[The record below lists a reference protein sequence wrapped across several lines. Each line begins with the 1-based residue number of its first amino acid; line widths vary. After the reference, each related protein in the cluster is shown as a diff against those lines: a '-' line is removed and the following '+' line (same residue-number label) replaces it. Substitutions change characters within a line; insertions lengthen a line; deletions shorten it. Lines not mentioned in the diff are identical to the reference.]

1 MDFTILGFFSDM
13 SFLLKLAFIIFII
26 IFVRERITK
35 NWLAIT
41 AIVIVCI
48 VLVFFYWPVFGSI
61 YVIYILIT
69 IGIGSVLV
77 DTFFVTMQEGHG
89 GGTSPED
96 MLGNQSQGYR
106 MSDEGSE
113 VDMEQLFA
121 ARRQAMSRMRRR

>member
-96 MLGNQSQGYR
+96 IVGRPGYQIEEQP
-106 MSDEGSE
+106 D
-113 VDMEQLFA
+113 VDMEKLFA

>member
-77 DTFFVTMQEGHG
+77 DT
-89 GGTSPED
+89 S
-96 MLGNQSQGYR
+96 L
-106 MSDEGSE
+106 
-113 VDMEQLFA
+113 
-121 ARRQAMSRMRRR
+121 

>member
-41 AIVIVCI
+41 AIVLVCI

-96 MLGNQSQGYR
+96 IVGRPGYQIEEQP
-106 MSDEGSE
+106 D
-113 VDMEQLFA
+113 VDMEKLFA

>member
-96 MLGNQSQGYR
+96 IVGRQGYQIEEQP
-106 MSDEGSE
+106 D
-113 VDMEQLFA
+113 VDMEKLFA

>member
-1 MDFTILGFFSDM
+1 M

-48 VLVFFYWPVFGSI
+48 VFSIFYWPVFGSI

-89 GGTSPED
+89 GTSPEYSWETR
-96 MLGNQSQGYR
+96 LSN
-106 MSDEGSE
+106 
-113 VDMEQLFA
+113 
-121 ARRQAMSRMRRR
+121 RRTTRCRYGKIVCC

>member
-1 MDFTILGFFSDM
+1 MDLTILGFFTDM
-13 SFLLKLAFIIFII
+13 SFLLKLAFIIFIV

-69 IGIGSVLV
+69 VGIGSVLV
-77 DTFFVTMQEGHG
+77 DTFFVTMHEGPSG
-89 GGTSPED
+89 GGGPSPEQ
-96 MLGNQSQGYR
+96 MLGLGGQEAE
-106 MSDEGSE
+106 M
-113 VDMEQLFA
+113 DMEQLFA
-121 ARRQAMSRMRRR
+121 ARRQMMARMNRGRR